1 MKTSRLLL
9 VLVASLSVSTGV
21 LARGNGDDCNG
32 RGSCAP
38 AGGGDS
44 SANAAAGAIGVGVGV
59 GVGMGGAGG
68 AGGAGGHATG
78 GSVIGSGNSANH
90 NANTNNIGNA
100 SGFGSKTFSPE
111 AHATI
116 EKGAVTNTNVVG
128 VDTDI
133 RNTNTNN
140 NANISSNKNEQGQAQ
155 GQHQGQAQGQSQSTK
170 NSGNNTGVSN
180 VTFNEASGVHYS
192 GEYKVKNVAPVSIG
206 GPASGPCN
214 GFSGGIGMSAPGW
227 AIGANASTVDYG
239 CEQREAARVAGM
251 LGRMDIANAIL
262 EDMEV
267 VKNALKNREGAQK
280 KAEAT
285 VLEQKLATTKPVYRN
300 AAGEIVKYEGTDETV
315 IRRLGLTRVNEQ
327 QVAAQ

>member
-21 LARGNGDDCNG
+21 LARDNGDDCNG

-38 AGGGDS
+38 AGGGDNT
-44 SANAAAGAIGVGVGV
+44 ANAAAGAIGIGVGV
-59 GVGMGGAGG
+59 GIGGAGG
-68 AGGAGGHATG
+68 AGGAGG
-78 GSVIGSGNSANH
+78 SVVGSGNSANH
-90 NANTNNIGNA
+90 NVNTNNIGNA

-140 NANISSNKNEQGQAQ
+140 NANISSNKNE
-155 GQHQGQAQGQSQSTK
+155 QGQAQGQSQSTK

-239 CEQREAARVAGM
+239 CEQREGARIAAM
-251 LGRMDIANAIL
+251 MGRMDIANAIL

-267 VKNALKNREGAQK
+267 VKNALKNKSDVAK

-327 QVAAQ
+327 QLAAQ